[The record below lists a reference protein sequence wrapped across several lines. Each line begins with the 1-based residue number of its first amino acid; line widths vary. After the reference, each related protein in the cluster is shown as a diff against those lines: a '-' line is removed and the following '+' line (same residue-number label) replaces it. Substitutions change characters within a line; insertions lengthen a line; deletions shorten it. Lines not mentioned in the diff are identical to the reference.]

1 MSTTEEPQTP
11 NGAVATARLDETSS
25 VDASDLGSGASLD
38 KVRDILFGVQ
48 VREFERRFARL
59 EERLVNET
67 NDLKEEIARRMDAL
81 DQRTASLHEQIS
93 TSQREFR
100 QHQLDVQQRLT
111 DDIRKQVEHALE
123 SLTRELQ
130 LLRIDKADRA
140 AVASIFTEMAHR
152 LTAAGNGAAAED
164 PGAA

>member
-1 MSTTEEPQTP
+1 VNTTEEPQTP
-11 NGAVATARLDETSS
+11 QGAIATAALDETSAAG
-25 VDASDLGSGASLD
+25 ASDLGSGASLD

-59 EERLVNET
+59 EERLVSET
-67 NDLKEEIARRMDAL
+67 NELKEQITRRMDAL
-81 DQRTASLHEQIS
+81 DQRTASLNEQIS
-93 TSQREFR
+93 TSQRESR

-111 DDIRKQVEHALE
+111 DDIRKLVEHALE
-123 SLTRELQ
+123 SLTRDLQ

-152 LTAAGNGAAAED
+152 LTAAGNGTAAEG

>member
-1 MSTTEEPQTP
+1 VSTTEEPHTP
-11 NGAVATARLDETSS
+11 SGAVAAPLDETHP
-25 VDASDLGSGASLD
+25 VEASDLGGGASLD

-59 EERLVNET
+59 EERLVKET
-67 NDLKEEIARRMDAL
+67 NDLKEEITRRMDAL
-81 DQRTASLHEQIS
+81 DQRTASLNEQIW
-93 TSQREFR
+93 TSQRDFR

-123 SLTRELQ
+123 SLMRELQ

-152 LTAAGNGAAAED
+152 LTAAGNGAAAEG